1 MLRLCSCWFLQSV
14 TLCSVCIQAAT
25 AEANTPLISSR
36 CWHVVQLYTSP
47 QAHRSLGRLHFLA
60 GSCMCTL
67 EVGYVC
73 ICYTC
78 RQLLGSGIS
87 HEPDAF
93 NLQVNAEIVITFEG
107 TTEFGNDFMARQ
119 SYLPN
124 ELRWGHCFKDML
136 SLPAPG
142 TTQYTIDFSG
152 WVSVP
157 LTNKWV
163 AYQAETEM
171 GS

>member
-1 MLRLCSCWFLQSV
+1 MR
-14 TLCSVCIQAAT
+14 
-25 AEANTPLISSR
+25 
-36 CWHVVQLYTSP
+36 
-47 QAHRSLGRLHFLA
+47 
-60 GSCMCTL
+60 
-67 EVGYVC
+67 
-73 ICYTC
+73 YTC
-78 RQLLGSGIS
+78 RRLLRAVIS

-136 SLPAPG
+136 SHPAPG
-142 TTQYTIDFSG
+142 TSQYTIDFSG
-152 WVSVP
+152 WVSVSIM
-157 LTNKWV
+157 NIWV
-163 AYQAETEM
+163 ACQTETKL

>member
-1 MLRLCSCWFLQSV
+1 LHVDIGHGLRCHMLYVQATLRSV
-14 TLCSVCIQAAT
+14 
-25 AEANTPLISSR
+25 
-36 CWHVVQLYTSP
+36 
-47 QAHRSLGRLHFLA
+47 
-60 GSCMCTL
+60 
-67 EVGYVC
+67 
-73 ICYTC
+73 
-78 RQLLGSGIS
+78 IS

-142 TTQYTIDFSG
+142 TSQYRIDFSG
-152 WVSVP
+152 
-157 LTNKWV
+157 
-163 AYQAETEM
+163 
-171 GS
+171 

>member
-1 MLRLCSCWFLQSV
+1 MGQ
-14 TLCSVCIQAAT
+14 QAD
-25 AEANTPLISSR
+25 
-36 CWHVVQLYTSP
+36 
-47 QAHRSLGRLHFLA
+47 RSLSILHLPA
-60 GSCMCTL
+60 GSCTSTL
-67 EVGYVC
+67 DMGCAVIHC
-73 ICYTC
+73 TC
-78 RQLLGSGIS
+78 RQLLRSVIS

-142 TTQYTIDFSG
+142 TSQYRIDFSG
-152 WVSVP
+152 
-157 LTNKWV
+157 
-163 AYQAETEM
+163 
-171 GS
+171 